1 MKQWKLGMQYYGD
14 QLKRAIKTNTPREQT
29 IKDRLSLSR
38 KRMED
43 EFTKQSLQ
51 KDPLTNQAY
60 LNEKKRM
67 GTLATPKEKR
77 QFQSSLRE
85 ATGYKDFAKQ
95 SLKDQG
101 KQLAKGIK
109 VEGFGLTG
117 KMDEYL
123 QKSVMKR
130 EGKIGSQL
138 NRKWKNILK
147 RQKKGTP
154 SLNPSDL
161 KTYAQRIGKIAK
173 QAYGDI
179 KQPGF
184 KKPTFKA
191 YYDEGS
197 KKPYMIDRN
206 ERR

>member
-1 MKQWKLGMQYYGD
+1 MQYYGD
-14 QLKRAIKTNTPREQT
+14 QVKRAIKTNTPREQT
-29 IKDRLSLSR
+29 IKDRLTLSQ

-43 EFTKQSLQ
+43 EFTRQNFR
-51 KDPLTNQAY
+51 KDPLNNQAY

-67 GTLATPKEKR
+67 GTLATPREKR
-77 QFQSSLRE
+77 SFQSGVRE
-85 ATGYKDFAKQ
+85 MTGYNEFSNQNMKA
-95 SLKDQG
+95 QG
-101 KQLAKGIK
+101 RQLAKGIK

-123 QKSVMKR
+123 QKSVMRR

-138 NRKWKNILK
+138 KDKWENIVK
-147 RQKKGTP
+147 RQKKGIP
-154 SLNPSDL
+154 SLNPSDMR
-161 KTYAQRIGKIAK
+161 TYAQRIGKIAK
-173 QAYGDI
+173 QAYGDVR
-179 KQPGF
+179 QPKG

-197 KKPYMIDRN
+197 KKPWMIDRN